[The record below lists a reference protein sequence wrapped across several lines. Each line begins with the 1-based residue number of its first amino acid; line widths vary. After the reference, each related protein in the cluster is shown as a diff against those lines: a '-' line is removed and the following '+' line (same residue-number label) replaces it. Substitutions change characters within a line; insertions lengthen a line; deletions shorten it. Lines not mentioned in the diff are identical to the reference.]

1 MSAVGAEGS
10 LVTSFSSFPRR
21 LAFGFLLALCLGLGV
36 SPGAGYTAEYGPDFI
51 PLDEIKPGM
60 TGYGL
65 TVFEGARIDTF
76 GVRVVGVQDNIRAD
90 GSLLLVEVSG
100 HGLELSSIAQGMSG
114 SPVFV
119 EGRFAGA
126 LAFGW
131 GGALK
136 PLAGVTPAAEILALP
151 TDVPVTPA
159 AESHGL
165 SPDLLDLLAPGST
178 GRTLARDLY
187 PETVSATQVIGGSDV
202 YYSSTETH
210 QDWPTPR
217 ELIMTLLEDLTGS
230 GPGSLPGPGSWIVQP
245 VGSGSQDSGNDT
257 SAEAAG
263 PVFRPGSA
271 CAVPLITGD
280 AKLGVIGT
288 VTWVDGDQV
297 FMMGHP
303 FMQRGQVDWPLATA
317 KVLTVFP
324 SRQMSFKVASVGRI
338 VGTVHH
344 DQRAGLSGRTGP
356 SPDMVPVSIELNLP
370 VDQGHGKRSYEFA
383 VVSDK
388 RLTPTLVFWALYNS
402 LLVEGDDA
410 SLQNLSYRIETVW
423 EGPAELADQPLV
435 LSGVVAGPGGAMA
448 LAAEWVAPLNILLN
462 NPYHEVRLKEV
473 RARLE
478 QTRPMAAATIVGLTG
493 PRVLRS
499 AGEEVVFRVEIQPR
513 FGGREFIE
521 VPFTVP
527 AHLEPG
533 PLRVLAASA
542 ADLFAFEAERAPG
555 RFQVAQLGNILEILR
570 TGRSADTLALAI
582 MSPGQ
587 SRVLQGQEMHS
598 LPGSV
603 SNLIE
608 TGNMQA
614 TRTLADYVL
623 RRDLPTKWVL
633 SGHAVRALHLNP
645 APEPITE
652 ERRP

>member
-1 MSAVGAEGS
+1 M
-10 LVTSFSSFPRR
+10 TSFSSFPRFP
-21 LAFGFLLALCLGLGV
+21 AIGFLLAVCLVAGV
-36 SPGAGYTAEYGPDFI
+36 FPVPGQAAEKGWDFI
-51 PLDEIKPGM
+51 PLDEIEPGM

-65 TVFEGARIDTF
+65 TVFEGTRIDTF

-151 TDVPVTPA
+151 TDVPVTTA
-159 AESHGL
+159 ARPHSQ
-165 SPDLLDLLAPGST
+165 SPDLWDLLAPGSS
-178 GRTLARDLY
+178 GRTLAHELF
-187 PETVSATQVIGGSDV
+187 PETAPAVPGSGDGGAARL
-202 YYSSTETH
+202 TPET
-210 QDWPTPR
+210 DPRWPAPR
-217 ELIMTLLEDLTGS
+217 ELIMTLLEDLNGS
-230 GPGSLPGPGSWIVQP
+230 GPGSLPGPDSWIVQP
-245 VGSGSQDSGNDT
+245 VGSASPVSGND
-257 SAEAAG
+257 AG
-263 PVFRPGSA
+263 ALDEGPPFRPGSA

-288 VTWVDGDQV
+288 VTWVEEDQV

-303 FMQRGQVDWPLATA
+303 FMQRGQVDWPLANA

-324 SRQMSFKVASVGRI
+324 SRQMSFKVASIGRI

-344 DQRAGLSGRTGP
+344 DQRAGLSGRTGRA
-356 SPDMVPVSIELNLP
+356 PDMVPVSIELDLP
-370 VDQGHGKRSYEFA
+370 PGGGRGKRSYEFA
-383 VVSDK
+383 VVSDQ

-410 SLQNLSYRIETVW
+410 GLQNLSYRIETLW
-423 EGPAELADQPLV
+423 AGPAELADQPLV

-448 LAAEWVAPLNILLN
+448 LAAEWMAPLNILLN
-462 NPYHEVRLKEV
+462 NPYAEVRLKEV
-473 RARLE
+473 RAKLE
-478 QTRPMAAATIVGLTG
+478 QTKPMSTATIVGLTG
-493 PRVLRS
+493 PRVLHTP
-499 AGEEVVFRVEIQPR
+499 GEEVVFRVEIQPR
-513 FGGREFIE
+513 FGAREFIE

-533 PLRVLAASA
+533 PLRALAASA
-542 ADLFAFEAERAPG
+542 AELFAFEAQRAPG

-570 TGRSADTLALAI
+570 TGRSGDTLALAI
-582 MSPGQ
+582 MAPGQ
-587 SRVLQGQEMHS
+587 SRIIQGQEMQS

-633 SGHAVRALHLNP
+633 SGHAVRALQLNP